1 MTAIFDAM
9 ARALRDLFS
18 LRVLWVVVWPMLVAL
33 LLWLALGVT
42 FWGTFSSWIEQ
53 ALDAIGIQTWLAE
66 VEPRWIAHG
75 IQALLHFMLFVPLVM
90 LTALVITALF
100 GMPALVR
107 LVAERDYPQLK
118 RENGGG
124 LIGSLWNAVIAITV
138 FVGLWLAT
146 LPLWLIG
153 IGMIVPFVAAAYLN
167 QRLFRY
173 DAIAEHASADEMA
186 TLFRQERGG
195 WWGLGLLTGLV
206 QFVPL
211 LNLLGPVLAALAFIH
226 FGLARLERQRSV
238 NPPSQNVV

>member
-1 MTAIFDAM
+1 MTAILDAL

-18 LRVLWVVVWPMLVAL
+18 LRVLWVVVWPMLLAL
-33 LLWLALGVT
+33 LLWLALGIS
-42 FWGTFSSWIEQ
+42 FWGTFSGWIEQ
-53 ALDAIGIQTWLAE
+53 GLDAIGIQTWLAE
-66 VEPRWIAHG
+66 LEPAWIANG
-75 IQALLHFMLFVPLVM
+75 IQALLHLILFVPLVM

-100 GMPALVR
+100 GMPALIRV
-107 LVAERDYPQLK
+107 VAERDYPELE

-124 LIGSLWNAVIAITV
+124 LIGSLWNAVVAIVV
-138 FVGLWLAT
+138 FVALWLIT

-153 IGMIVPFVAAAYLN
+153 IGVIVPFVAAAYLN

-186 TLFRQERGG
+186 ALYKQERSS

-211 LNLLGPVLAALAFIH
+211 LNLLGPVFAALAFIH
-226 FGLARLERQRSV
+226 FGLARLARQRGD
-238 NPPSQNVV
+238 

>member
-1 MTAIFDAM
+1 MTAILDAL

-18 LRVLWVVVWPMLVAL
+18 LQVLWVVVWPMGVAL

-42 FWGTFSSWIEQ
+42 FWGTFSGWIAQ
-53 ALDAIGIQTWLAE
+53 GLDAIGIQAWLTDM
-66 VEPRWIAHG
+66 EPVWVAHG
-75 IQALLHFMLFVPLVM
+75 IQALLHLMLFVPLVM

-100 GMPALVR
+100 GMPALIRV
-107 LVAERDYPQLK
+107 VAGRDYPTLK

-124 LIGSLWNAVIAITV
+124 MIGSLWNAVVAIVV
-138 FVGLWLAT
+138 FLALWLVS

-153 IGMIVPFVAAAYLN
+153 VGVIVPFVAAAYLN

-186 TLFRQERGG
+186 VLSRQERNG

-211 LNLLGPVLAALAFIH
+211 LNLLGPVFAALAFIH
-226 FGLARLERQRSV
+226 YGLARLKQQR
-238 NPPSQNVV
+238 PSAA